1 MFIKIINNQLDTWKK
16 KIGFFSSG
24 KNKDLM
30 SQIYI
35 TLKKKLV
42 IFQLKSVKIGEEGAD
57 GCVRS
62 DVVQMQVDC
71 SQPDSRQNHYV

>member
-1 MFIKIINNQLDTWKK
+1 MEKKNRFLLIWKEQRSHVTDTH
-16 KIGFFSSG
+16 
-24 KNKDLM
+24 N
-30 SQIYI
+30 
-35 TLKKKLV
+35 TEKKLV

>member
-1 MFIKIINNQLDTWKK
+1 MEK
-16 KIGFFSSG
+16 KIGFFSFG
-24 KNKDLM
+24 KNKVRSHFTD
-30 SQIYI
+30 IHN
-35 TLKKKLV
+35 TEKKLV

>member
-1 MFIKIINNQLDTWKK
+1 MEK

-24 KNKDLM
+24 KNKIRSHVTD
-30 SQIYI
+30 
-35 TLKKKLV
+35 THNTEKKLV
-42 IFQLKSVKIGEEGAD
+42 IFQLKSVKIGEEEAD

-62 DVVQMQVDC
+62 DVVQMQVDY